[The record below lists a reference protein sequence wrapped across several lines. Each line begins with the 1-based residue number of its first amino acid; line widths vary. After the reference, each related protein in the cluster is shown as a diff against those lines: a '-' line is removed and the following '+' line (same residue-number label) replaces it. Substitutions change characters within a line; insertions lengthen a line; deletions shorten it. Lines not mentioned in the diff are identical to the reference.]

1 MILLKVV
8 LVRFA
13 LTDKAGFSRFLN
25 PIRLVALAACLC
37 SPAFAVNPDR
47 LISQYGHTAWRV
59 QNGFFDG
66 APTSIAQTSDGYLWV
81 GTSSGIVRFDGV
93 RFVPWNPPG
102 VGPLRSAA
110 INALLGAKDGGLWI
124 GTVFSGWSRWG
135 NRRLTQYPEPS
146 ASVVGSFL
154 EDGNETTWL
163 TRKSTGDD
171 LGSVCEVT
179 RGQVRCYG
187 ESNGIPR
194 RCCNALA
201 KDNTGAFWLTSD
213 TEVLKWAPRSSSAR
227 RWKIP
232 GAIAVQTHVF
242 LAPLSEDSAWI
253 GVDVPGPG
261 RGLELLSHGTWT
273 PLVARGWDSRNVG
286 VRALLTD
293 SHQAFWVG
301 TNDHGLYRIRGGKV
315 DHFGSAEGLSSD
327 FVLQVFED
335 REGSVWVVTANGVDC
350 FRDLAVSSF
359 SQREGL
365 STKEID
371 SVLATRNG
379 TVWAGG
385 DRGLDA
391 LRKSGISSLSTGEGL
406 PGTQVT
412 SLFEDHEGRFWVGL
426 DHTMTI
432 LKDGRF
438 TQIRRPDG
446 RELGFVV
453 GMAEDIDQ
461 DIWVEISGTPR
472 ELIRIHD
479 LQVTD
484 RFPAPQMPAARRVAA
499 DPAGGIWLGLISGDI
514 ARYRQG
520 KLETFHFERAA
531 DSFVRDLAVNA
542 DGSVLGATGYGLIGW
557 RDRKQQVLTVRNGLP
572 CDAINTFVRDSNS
585 TLWLYTQCGLVQ
597 ITEQELQK
605 WWANAAATLQM
616 RVFVSADGMQGGL
629 ASFQAAA
636 RSTDGKLWFSNG
648 IVLQMIDPLHLPVNS
663 IPPPVHV
670 EEITVNRQSFTLGSD
685 LHFPALT
692 RDVAIRYT
700 ALSFVA
706 PQKVRFR
713 YMLEGQDKTWQEA
726 GTRREAFYTN
736 LAPRS
741 YRFRVIAC
749 NNDGLWNE
757 TGDTLSFTIAPAYYQ
772 TNSFVFL
779 CAGAFFGGLWLIYLL
794 RLNQATAQIQ
804 QRIGTRLEERERIA
818 RELHDTLLQG
828 FQGLMLRFQ
837 AVMKVLPDHGPARPM
852 MEQVLDRADEVLLEG
867 RQRVRDLRE
876 EGLNGNELS
885 QALTRYGEELSQEH
899 ASSYSL
905 SVLGT
910 PQPLDPIVFNDVT
923 RIARE
928 ALVNAFQHAQARR
941 IEVALAYSDIGVCL
955 RIRDDGKGIDPVI
968 LNGGKTGHWGLSG
981 MRERAEK
988 VGAQLKIWS
997 QAGAGTEV
1005 ELTIRA
1011 KVAYPRIPRESLWS
1025 RIRAG
1030 ASGSGESKT
1039 L

>member
-1 MILLKVV
+1 M
-8 LVRFA
+8 RFVHRQEAAFFRFGRAIVCASVGVFLCLPASA
-13 LTDKAGFSRFLN
+13 L
-25 PIRLVALAACLC
+25 
-37 SPAFAVNPDR
+37 NPDR
-47 LISQYGHTAWRV
+47 LISQYAHSAWRT
-59 QNGFFDG
+59 QDGFFDG
-66 APTSIAQTSDGYLWV
+66 APTSITQTSDGYLWV
-81 GTSSGIVRFDGV
+81 GTFSGIVRFDGV

-102 VGPLRSAA
+102 DGTPRSAFV
-110 INALLGAKDGGLWI
+110 NALLGTRDGALWI
-124 GTVFSGWSRWG
+124 GTMQGGWSRWANG
-135 NRRLTQYPEPS
+135 RLTSYPEPS
-146 ASVVGSFL
+146 ASTIGSFL
-154 EDGNETTWL
+154 EDGKETAWL

-179 RGQVRCYG
+179 SGQVRCYG

-194 RCCNALA
+194 GCCNALA
-201 KDNTGAFWLTSD
+201 KDSTGAFWLTSD
-213 TEVLKWAPRSSSAR
+213 AEVLKWVPRSSSAR
-227 RWKIP
+227 RWKIS
-232 GAIAVQTHVF
+232 GAAEVQTHVVI
-242 LAPLSEDSAWI
+242 APLTDDSAWI

-261 RGLELLSHGTWT
+261 KGLELLSHGTYS
-273 PLVARGWDSRNVG
+273 PLISGGWDSSSVG

-293 SHQAFWVG
+293 RHHAIWVG
-301 TNDHGLYRIRGGKV
+301 TNDHGLYRLRDGKV
-315 DHFGSAEGLSSD
+315 DHFGSADGLSSD
-327 FVLQVFED
+327 FVQAVFED
-335 REGSVWVVTANGVDC
+335 REGNLWVVTTKGIDC

-359 SQREGL
+359 SKREGL
-365 STKEID
+365 SAHEID
-371 SVLATRNG
+371 TVLAARDG

-391 LRKSGISSLSTGEGL
+391 LRESGISSLSTGEGL
-406 PGTQVT
+406 AGTQVT
-412 SLFEDHEGRFWVGL
+412 SLLEDLEGRFWVGI

-438 TQIRRPDG
+438 NQIRRPDG

-453 GMAEDIDQ
+453 GMAEDIDH
-461 DIWVEISGTPR
+461 DVWVEISGTPR
-472 ELIRIHD
+472 ELIRIHN

-499 DPAGGIWLGLISGDI
+499 DPAGGIWLGLMSGDM

-520 KLETFHFERAA
+520 KLETFHFQHQTE
-531 DSFVRDLAVNA
+531 SPVIEITVNP
-542 DGSVLGATGYGLIGW
+542 DGSVLAATRFGLLGW

-572 CDAINTFVRDSNS
+572 CDGIDAFIKDSNAA
-585 TLWLYTQCGLVQ
+585 LWLYSQCGLVQ
-597 ITEQELQK
+597 IAEQELQK
-605 WWANAAATLQM
+605 WWADAGAVLQM
-616 RVFVSADGMQGGL
+616 RVFASTDGTQGGP
-629 ASFQAAA
+629 ASFQGAA

-648 IVLQMIDPLHLPVNS
+648 VNLQMIDPIHLPVNT
-663 IPPPVHV
+663 IPPPVRV
-670 EEITVNRQSFTLGSD
+670 EEVTADRHSFSGANLR
-685 LHFPALT
+685 FPALT
-692 RDVAIRYT
+692 RDIAIRYA

-736 LAPRS
+736 LAPGS

-757 TGDTLSFTIAPAYYQ
+757 AGDSLSFMIAPAYYQ
-772 TNSFVFL
+772 TDSFVFL
-779 CAGAFFGGLWLIYLL
+779 CTGAFFGGLWLLYVL
-794 RLNQATAQIQ
+794 RLKQATAQIQ

-837 AVMKVLPDHGPARPM
+837 AVMKVLPDHGPARTM

-885 QALTRYGEELSQEH
+885 QALTRCGEELSQEQT
-899 ASSYSL
+899 SSFRL

-910 PQPLDPIVFNDVT
+910 PQPLDPIVFNDVN
-923 RIARE
+923 RIAKE
-928 ALVNAFQHAQARR
+928 ALVNAFQHAKAAR
-941 IEVALAYSDIGVCL
+941 IEVELAYSDVCVCL
-955 RIRDDGKGIDPVI
+955 RIRDDGTGIDPVV
-968 LNGGKTGHWGLSG
+968 LNSGKTGHWGLSG

-988 VGAQLKIWS
+988 IGAQLKIWS

-1005 ELTIRA
+1005 ELTIAARI
-1011 KVAYPRIPRESLWS
+1011 AYPRIPRGSLWS

-1030 ASGSGESKT
+1030 ASGAGESKT